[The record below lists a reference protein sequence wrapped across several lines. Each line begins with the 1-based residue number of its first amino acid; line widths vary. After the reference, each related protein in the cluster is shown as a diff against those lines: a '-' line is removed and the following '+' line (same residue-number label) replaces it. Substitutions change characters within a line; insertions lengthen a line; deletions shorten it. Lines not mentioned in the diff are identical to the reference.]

1 MKIKNNQ
8 RLALVAVSFT
18 EQRDG
23 VSVYIENF
31 LAQALRLV
39 SQDDKNIHIDVY
51 SCGKGAAILQANIRE
66 YFHGFPPSI
75 LSHVTFIKLSRN
87 DLFTKYV
94 MVPIRL
100 QKNGPYDRV
109 ILPNLQPLFLPGMK
123 VFGLVHDLTYKRACK
138 HFSIGRKLYLDLLTR
153 FRIAADATL
162 GYISQST
169 KKDLFQYYSSSRNKH
184 MIHVPNGLPFKMI
197 RYARPCK
204 EDVEKKLT
212 SKTLRLLFV
221 GRINRL
227 KGFDLVIAACR
238 RLDQYLLEH
247 EDISIIFHVVG
258 KRTLEA
264 EALFNSAKFERV
276 DLRVHGYVNDD
287 MLNQLYRESAFCF
300 FLSQNEG
307 FGLPLLE
314 SAWFRCIPVLSNI
327 PVFREIM
334 GQDYPLFLA
343 DLTSCEAIVEFIH
356 RTRSSQ
362 SARENVLEMIERV
375 VETHRDGYERA
386 AHEVLDLSCTKKYSK
401 QVPSIG

>member
-1 MKIKNNQ
+1 MKTKQYQ
-8 RLALVAVSFT
+8 RLALIGVSFT

-31 LAQALRLV
+31 LAQILRLV
-39 SQDDKNIHIDVY
+39 FQDGKNIHIDVY
-51 SCGKGAAILQANIRE
+51 SCGKSAAILEANIRE
-66 YFHGFPPSI
+66 YFKGFPTSV

-94 MVPIRL
+94 MLPIRL
-100 QKNGPYDRV
+100 QINGPYDRI
-109 ILPNLQPLFLPGMK
+109 ILPNLQPLFLPRMK
-123 VFGLVHDLTYKRACK
+123 VFSLIHDLTYKRACK

-162 GYISQST
+162 GYISEPTQR
-169 KKDLFQYYSSSRNKH
+169 DLFQYYPSCRNKH

-204 EDVEKKLT
+204 KDVEEKLT
-212 SKTLRLLFV
+212 SKTLSLLFV

-227 KGFDLVIAACR
+227 KGFDLVIGVCR
-238 RLDQYLLEH
+238 RLDQYVLEH
-247 EDISIIFHVVG
+247 EDISILVNVVG

-264 EALFNSAKFERV
+264 ETLLNSAKFERV
-276 DLRVHGYVNDD
+276 DIRVHGYVNDD

-327 PVFREIM
+327 PVFRKIM
-334 GQDYPLFLA
+334 GQDYPLFPA
-343 DLTSCEAIVEFIH
+343 DFTSCEAIVEFIH
-356 RTRSSQ
+356 QMRSSQ
-362 SARENVLEMIERV
+362 RDRGIVLEMLERV
-375 VETHRDGYERA
+375 VDTHRDGYERA
-386 AHEVLDLSCTKKYSK
+386 AHEVLDLSCTEEYSK